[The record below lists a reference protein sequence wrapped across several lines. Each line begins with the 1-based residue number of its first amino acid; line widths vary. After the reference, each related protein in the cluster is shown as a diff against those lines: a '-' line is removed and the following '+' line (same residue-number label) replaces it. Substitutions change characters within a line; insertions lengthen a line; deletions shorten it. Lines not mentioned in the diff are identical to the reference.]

1 MFKWA
6 RVLILFLGGL
16 IFSIDLHADNKV
28 SYGFSSWYG
37 RAFHGKK
44 TASGEVFNMY
54 KKTAAHRTIPF
65 GTYLKVTNVKN
76 KKSTVVRVN
85 DRGPFKPNRILDVS
99 RRVSQI
105 LGFEKQGIALVRID
119 ILGKIDQNNK
129 VITENLLESERIEEG
144 VNNSEPYEFLME
156 GDGLGGGIEGRE
168 KGFSEK
174 EEKDYISSSKEKE
187 DGSYFLN
194 PPNLTPE
201 IMGLPMRM
209 SKILILNIEELEKG
223 LDREVVFKIQFGAYK
238 NIKLAI
244 HQYRVYKKKGIPT
257 LICLLDGETDIF
269 RILSRKSFRKKQDA
283 EIVKDRLVRMGLKS
297 FVVKF

>member
-1 MFKWA
+1 MFKWV
-6 RVLILFLGGL
+6 RVLILFLSGL
-16 IFSIDLHADNKV
+16 IFSVDLYANNKV

-99 RRVSQI
+99 KKVAQI

-119 ILGKIDQNNK
+119 ILGKIDQKNK
-129 VITENLLESERIEEG
+129 VITENLLDSEQIEEG
-144 VNNSEPYEFLME
+144 VGNSEPYDFLME
-156 GDGLGGGIEGRE
+156 GNESGGDIEGRE
-168 KGFSEK
+168 KGFR
-174 EEKDYISSSKEKE
+174 EKDYISSDKEKE

-201 IMGLPMRM
+201 IMGLPMRTN
-209 SKILILNIEELEKG
+209 KILILNIEELERG

-244 HQYRVYKKKGIPT
+244 HQYRVYKKRGIPT

-269 RILSRKSFRKKQDA
+269 RILSQKSFRNKQDA
-283 EIVKDRLVRMGLKS
+283 EVVKDRLVSRGLKS